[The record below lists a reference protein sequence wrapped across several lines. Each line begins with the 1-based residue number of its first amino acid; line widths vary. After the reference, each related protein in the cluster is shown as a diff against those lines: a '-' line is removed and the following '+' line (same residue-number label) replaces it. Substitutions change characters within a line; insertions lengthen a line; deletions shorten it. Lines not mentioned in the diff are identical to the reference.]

1 VQIAGPSPNSVF
13 ADFQYRREWDVE
25 TGGGARLRDPGAAGS
40 GWSGEGVRYV
50 IVTGAISAIP
60 KPRWLIR
67 GSEGAYVQYGR
78 DAQEAALN
86 RGEVGPRVMDAEH
99 APRVVRWENGALRD
113 VPVQQVPGNYLEYYA
128 NVAAAIR
135 GAAPLAVD
143 PAEVLQSIRLLLAAV
158 RAAETGDVQH
168 LGEHPREHPGDA

>member
-1 VQIAGPSPNSVF
+1 
-13 ADFQYRREWDVE
+13 
-25 TGGGARLRDPGAAGS
+25 
-40 GWSGEGVRYV
+40 
-50 IVTGAISAIP
+50 
-60 KPRWLIR
+60 
-67 GSEGAYVQYGR
+67 VQYGR

-86 RGEVGPRVMDAEH
+86 RGEVGPRVMDAEN
-99 APRVVRWENGALRD
+99 APRVVRWEDGALRD

-135 GAAPLAVD
+135 RETPLAVD